1 MPRNEIDVENKE
13 APRHSKTLLWGLVFF
28 LVVAIDMAWT
38 LNYRLPSGNTIG
50 VLGFVALW
58 SRELAILG
66 LVALALIVRFF
77 QRSRK

>member
-1 MPRNEIDVENKE
+1 MAQNEIDVENRE
-13 APRHSKTLLWGLVFF
+13 VPRHSKALLWGFVFS
-28 LVVAIDMAWT
+28 LVVAIDMVWT

-50 VLGFVALW
+50 VFGFVALW
-58 SRELAILG
+58 SRELAILC